1 MRGSDLLIV
10 LGVLAIV
17 AGVAARLG
25 LLSWFGNL
33 PGDLRFESER
43 SSVFIPIT
51 SMLIVSVALTV
62 VVNVLGRLFRN

>member
-1 MRGSDLLIV
+1 MRGSDILIV

-33 PGDLRFESER
+33 PGDLRFSGER

-51 SMLIVSVALTV
+51 SMLIVSVVLTV
-62 VVNVLGRLFRN
+62 VVNVVGRFLRN